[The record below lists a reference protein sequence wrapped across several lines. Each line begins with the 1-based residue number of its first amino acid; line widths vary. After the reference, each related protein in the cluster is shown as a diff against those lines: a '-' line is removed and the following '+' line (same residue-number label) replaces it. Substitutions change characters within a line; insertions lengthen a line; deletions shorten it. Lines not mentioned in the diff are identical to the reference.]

1 MAKVTLADY
10 EALVEDRPVKFTP
23 EEVGYQPAPQG
34 SAIRCANCFHYWRRS
49 IDGMAVC
56 EIMRSPEVDEYGVR
70 PDWRCRFQT
79 VDGDSHPLLEP
90 EPQ

>member
-1 MAKVTLADY
+1 
-10 EALVEDRPVKFTP
+10 
-23 EEVGYQPAPQG
+23 
-34 SAIRCANCFHYWRRS
+34 
-49 IDGMAVC
+49 MAVC